1 MKVTTFLMFQNRD
14 AEEAMNFYVSL
25 FDDGKVLAVERY
37 GPGEPGPEGT
47 VKHALFTLAGREYM
61 CIDSVPK
68 HDFTF
73 TPSMS
78 LFVECDSEEQIQRLY
93 DALGEG
99 RQALMPLDSYGFGTK
114 FGWVNDRFGVSWQL
128 NLP

>member
-1 MKVTTFLMFQNRD
+1 MNVTPFLMFQNSD

-25 FDDGKVLAVERY
+25 FDDGKVVSIERY
-37 GPGEPGPEGT
+37 GDEEPDRKGT
-47 VKHALFTLAGREYM
+47 VKLAVFTLAGREHK
-61 CIDSVPK
+61 CIDSPPV
-68 HDFTF
+68 HEFTF

-78 LFVECDSEEQIQRLY
+78 LFVDCDSEEQLQRLY

-99 RQALMPLDSYGFGTK
+99 RQALMPLGSYGFSRK

>member
-1 MKVTTFLMFQNRD
+1 MRITTFLMFQNRD

-25 FDDGKVLAVERY
+25 FDDGKVVSVKRY
-37 GPGEPGPEGT
+37 GPGEDGPEGT
-47 VKHALFTLAGREYM
+47 IQHATFSLAGREYM
-61 CIDSVPK
+61 CIDSPPV
-68 HDFTF
+68 HGFTF

-78 LFVECDSEEQIQRLY
+78 LFVDCDSEEQLQRLY
-93 DALGEG
+93 DALLED
-99 RQALMPLDSYGFGTK
+99 RQALMPLGSYGFSRK